1 MDFREYNALKY
12 QWASV
17 KALTLNLQA
26 NTDGVPFTPEDLLY
40 GGREERMNAVKA
52 EQQIAE
58 MRAQIENFQL
68 GQLKVSGGM
77 DTSGVPAAFLAMGKR
92 HKERNGR

>member
-1 MDFREYNALKY
+1 MREFQALKY

-17 KALTLNLQA
+17 KALMLNLQA

-40 GGREERMNAVKA
+40 GGREDRVNAIKA

-58 MRAQIENFQL
+58 MQAQIENFQL
-68 GQLKVSGGM
+68 GQLKVKGGM
-77 DTSGVPAAFLAMGKR
+77 DDSEVPAWAKGK
-92 HKERNGR
+92 RNGR